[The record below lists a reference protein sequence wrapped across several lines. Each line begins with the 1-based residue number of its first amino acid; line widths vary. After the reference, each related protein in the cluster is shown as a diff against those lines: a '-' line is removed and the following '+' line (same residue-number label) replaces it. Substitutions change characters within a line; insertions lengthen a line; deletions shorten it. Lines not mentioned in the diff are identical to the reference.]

1 MYEKNNLDE
10 FDKSIPEYRRVLIGE
25 NQGGFINTDGHVVF
39 RFKFNTSP
47 LLEKEVNY
55 KPYYHK
61 GKFFVVV
68 NYTIHKDDYI
78 GFYTEIIDING
89 NAIYKMMP
97 KSYPRLN
104 DNGELIAD
112 LFVDD
117 KGKTEEF
124 LVKNNSFNIIA
135 ASDSKPSKEVK
146 FDINKIPNSKNPFL
160 K

>member
-1 MYEKNNLDE
+1 
-10 FDKSIPEYRRVLIGE
+10 
-25 NQGGFINTDGHVVF
+25 
-39 RFKFNTSP
+39 
-47 LLEKEVNY
+47 
-55 KPYYHK
+55 
-61 GKFFVVV
+61 
-68 NYTIHKDDYI
+68 
-78 GFYTEIIDING
+78 
-89 NAIYKMMP
+89 MMP

-117 KGKTEEF
+117 KGKTDEF